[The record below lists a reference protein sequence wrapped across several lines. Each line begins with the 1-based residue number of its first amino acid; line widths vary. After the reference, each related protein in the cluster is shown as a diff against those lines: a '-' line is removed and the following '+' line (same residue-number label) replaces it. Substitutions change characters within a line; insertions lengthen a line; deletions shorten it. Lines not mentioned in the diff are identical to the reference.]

1 MKSKLLT
8 SGIALAMLTNVGM
21 AVASFDYPEGV
32 AEEIAREFVET
43 SVYFPQN
50 LPSGQFKEMENIN
63 VSNDAL
69 VESSKLYTFSYDAND
84 PSNAELASV
93 EELSVTVKL
102 FDISHVQDCNA
113 VKERTNLSSNET
125 SALTNFKCLG
135 TGSGTLNS
143 RSIAGSSATSGSAR
157 VVELRNVLIGRKT
170 ITEPH
175 VERTYQTRFS
185 SSCRVSSHS
194 SEANYS
200 LISVET
206 SRVRIAGIWIYSM
219 RCTETWE
226 TYTYQTIYEDLTFKI
241 DYSLTATPTSIAALY
256 ENQQMDYS
264 LSSSTQLEWLSGTK
278 MVWVPIQVGDITTF
292 IESEVDVYSPANNS
306 TNFATNNAEVTIAT
320 AGSEV
325 LGLLSN
331 YLPVARSGET
341 LDDVTMSSLT
351 SLHLGCSNYS
361 ISKPFSLEDSN
372 LGGTSV
378 GVGGSFSHIDNNV
391 ISDLLTQCYGQV
403 SIFTNGLVITNQSEG
418 YKDFTAFS
426 YTDESVYWTVYSS
439 ILLENLIAA
448 TTAYST
454 LAEAIDLADDVNAV
468 WKQKVI
474 GYSDTLRTSIR
485 NRLLANPS
493 GYGLTA
499 EEIPALLV
507 SLFVTE
513 AEAGNEDNPYFYDN
527 GNDTWVGLFKPG
539 ISDENGGNLIPTPS
553 WFVQMKIEDK
563 GIYVKSELI
572 TYGFNNDG
580 FANVDGSQLETYHA
594 ELLSEIGKSE
604 YFIGTLAHDKLIELN
619 DEANALAIRITEMQA
634 RLIEGT
640 EDASNL

>member
-102 FDISHVQDCNA
+102 FDISHVQDCNT
-113 VKERTNLSSNET
+113 VKGRASLSSNET

-143 RSIAGSSATSGSAR
+143 RSIAESSATSGSAR
-157 VVELRNVLIGRKT
+157 LVELKDVLIGREVITAFHEDITLFT
-170 ITEPH
+170 ICNP
-175 VERTYQTRFS
+175 S
-185 SSCRVSSHS
+185 SNS

-200 LISVET
+200 LSSEVAF
-206 SRVRIAGIWIYSM
+206 RRYSIVSESYYYVL
-219 RCTETWE
+219 RCTERWE
-226 TYTYQTIYEDLTFKI
+226 TYTYQATYEDLTFKI
-241 DYSLTATPTSIAALY
+241 DYNLTATPTSIAALY

-306 TNFATNNAEVTIAT
+306 TNFAINNAEVTIAT

-341 LDDVTMSSLT
+341 LDNVTMSSLT

-378 GVGGSFSHIDNNV
+378 GVGGSFSHIDNNI

-563 GIYVKSELI
+563 GINVKSELI

-580 FANVDGSQLETYHA
+580 FANVDGSQLDTYYA
-594 ELLSEIGKSE
+594 ELRNEIGKSE
-604 YFIGTLAHDKLIELN
+604 YFIDTLAHDKLIELN
-619 DEANALAIRITEMQA
+619 DEADALAIRIIEMQS
-634 RLIEGT
+634 RLVEST